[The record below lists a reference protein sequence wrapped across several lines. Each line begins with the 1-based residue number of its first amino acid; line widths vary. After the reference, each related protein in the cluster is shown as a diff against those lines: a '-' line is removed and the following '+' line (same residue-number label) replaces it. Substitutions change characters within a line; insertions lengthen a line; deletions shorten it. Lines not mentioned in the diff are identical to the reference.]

1 MSTAEVF
8 ALRIGLTNY
17 VNLVLMTTFDLTPL
31 GFTVGSN
38 GPVRIVIG
46 PGEPGHLVRETADWR
61 GDSNSNPCGAT
72 TFSHSPTGA
81 LRSWRIERDPQ
92 TGLETTNGTL
102 KKVGWHQ
109 RTISWVYPVA
119 KKGSLK
125 GTRAKPGGRVD
136 RDSSNPSSLGTK
148 GT

>member
-109 RTISWVYPVA
+109 RTIS
-119 KKGSLK
+119 
-125 GTRAKPGGRVD
+125 
-136 RDSSNPSSLGTK
+136 
-148 GT
+148 